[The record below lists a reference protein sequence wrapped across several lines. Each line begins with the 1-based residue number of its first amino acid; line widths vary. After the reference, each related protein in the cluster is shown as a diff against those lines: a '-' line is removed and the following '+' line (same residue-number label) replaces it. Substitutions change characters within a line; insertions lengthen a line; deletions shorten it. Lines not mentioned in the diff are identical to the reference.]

1 MLVHVQYLRVCE
13 CASPTVV
20 DILGEL
26 ADGFGVSQI
35 QQPGNYLGSLHLPHN
50 VTGGLL
56 PLHHVSAR
64 QNHPGTYRL
73 PDNLLV
79 NEAAGTL

>member
-1 MLVHVQYLRVCE
+1 MYSICV

-50 VTGGLL
+50 VMGGLL

-64 QNHPGTYRL
+64 QNHPGTYRS
-73 PDNLLV
+73 PDNSLV